1 MALARSL
8 EQNVCTFFRLY
19 PPFLY
24 TYPSTD
30 TDQVGLGG
38 NLILKN
44 QSIGVASKATGFHG
58 GIDGILG

>member
-8 EQNVCTFFRLY
+8 ERNVRAFSRFY
-19 PPFLY
+19 PPFWY

-44 QSIGVASKATGFHG
+44 QSIGVASRATGFHG